1 MRTVINDPIHGHFE
15 LPAHALQFIDTP
27 HIQRL
32 RDLKQL
38 GGTYLVY
45 PGASQNRFEHS
56 VGVSHL
62 SATFVRGLYSSPRAR
77 HACSAFEGASHFRD
91 SLRLVRIAGL
101 CHDLGHG
108 PFVRHNPRTRVLPTP
123 RSDRN
128 NTEPY
133 VRSQFPICC

>member
-1 MRTVINDPIHGHFE
+1 MSSDQRTVINDPIHGHFE
-15 LPAHALQFIDTP
+15 LPRHALQFIDTP

-62 SATFVRGLYSSPRAR
+62 SESFVRGLYASPRAR
-77 HACSAFEGASHFRD
+77 PSQTFDGAAHFQD
-91 SLRLVRIAGL
+91 ALRNVRIAGL

-108 PFVRHNPRTRVLPTP
+108 PFVRCQLPSLLSVTLP
-123 RSDRN
+123 ISP
-128 NTEPY
+128 EP
-133 VRSQFPICC
+133 SL

>member
-1 MRTVINDPIHGHFE
+1 MPT
-15 LPAHALQFIDTP
+15 HALEFIDTP
-27 HIQRL
+27 HVQRL

-62 SATFVRGLYSSPRAR
+62 SAQWVRGLYASPRSPNSCATVFDNER
-77 HACSAFEGASHFRD
+77 HYNE

-108 PFVRHNPRTRVLPTP
+108 PFV
-123 RSDRN
+123 S
-128 NTEPY
+128 
-133 VRSQFPICC
+133 